1 MPLALHMLR
10 NCIIVMPDKSV
21 LSAIVMD
28 SMWKRLFGS
37 KTVRCVEREG
47 EFNCEAM
54 MRSKEKQEDAGNDL
68 HVVESQAALRT
79 RRARRSGDGVTR
91 VSPPPSL

>member
-1 MPLALHMLR
+1 MIFAGSQDEGVMPLALHMLR

-54 MRSKEKQEDAGNDL
+54 MRSKEKKED
-68 HVVESQAALRT
+68 VIESQAALRT
-79 RRARRSGDGVTR
+79 RRKR
-91 VSPPPSL
+91 LQ